1 TSAVLIHAFL
11 PGWVKETGYETM
23 LKDIQTPGLKE
34 KILKEMPRIRGEEI
48 ILNAPANGY
57 LIGKSLK
64 EFAQNRNLTIGESL
78 LELMKITDFRA
89 TISYRNISFKKSVQ
103 SLIHERAIVVSK
115 SAGKFLKLVE
125 KEKIMPIEKA
135 IYKITG
141 LPAAK
146 LGLKNRGL
154 VREGYSADLVLF
166 RDAEIREVL
175 VNGKRTVKD
184 GEFQNVLAGEI
195 LKS

>member
-1 TSAVLIHAFL
+1 
-11 PGWVKETGYETM
+11 M
-23 LKDIQTPGLKE
+23 
-34 KILKEMPRIRGEEI
+34 
-48 ILNAPANGY
+48 
-57 LIGKSLK
+57 
-64 EFAQNRNLTIGESL
+64 
-78 LELMKITDFRA
+78 
-89 TISYRNISFKKSVQ
+89 
-103 SLIHERAIVVSK
+103 VSK

-184 GEFQNVLAGEI
+184 GEFQNILAGKI
-195 LKS
+195 LRS